1 MEVSSPYRVKVLVI
15 RLSSMGDIVLTTPVL
30 RALQTQL
37 QGEVE
42 IHYLTKQSF
51 AFLLDAN
58 PRIARV
64 HTFSKTVQEV
74 LPQLEAEQFDY
85 IIDLHNNI
93 RSAVVKRRLK
103 CLTFVFDKLNW
114 QKWLLVN
121 TGWNRMPDLHVV
133 DRYMATLKAFSV
145 KDDGLGLE
153 YYIPEQHGLLVEHVN
168 RLQQQPFLA
177 VVVGGAHSGKRPSP
191 TVLVD
196 WLKAVDHPI
205 VLIGGKDDRS
215 DADQVASQIPCI
227 NWVGELTVHQSAHV
241 IQMAQVVLTGDTGM
255 MHIASA
261 FQRPIVSVWGCTT
274 PLLGMAPYRPHPA
287 SVVVEPIGRKKRP
300 CSKLGNRC
308 KYGMDHKCI
317 DQITPEQVLSAIET
331 SWAQ

>member
-1 MEVSSPYRVKVLVI
+1 MEISSQLRTKVLVI

-37 QGEVE
+37 HGEVE

-51 AFLLDAN
+51 AFLLEAN
-58 PRIARV
+58 PRITRV

-74 LPQLEAEQFDY
+74 LPELETIGFDY

-103 CLTFVFDKLNW
+103 ALTFVFDKVNL

-121 TGWNRMPDLHVV
+121 TGWNRMPNLHVV
-133 DRYMATLKAFSV
+133 DRYMATLKAFGAR
-145 KDDGLGLE
+145 DDGKGLE
-153 YYIPEQHGLLVEHVN
+153 YTIPAGEALSELMRSQAMQ
-168 RLQQQPFLA
+168 RAFIA
-177 VVVGGAHSGKRPSP
+177 VVVGGAHPGKRPSP
-191 TVLVD
+191 EVLIS
-196 WLKAVDHPI
+196 WLKDIQYPI
-205 VLIGGKDDRS
+205 ILIGGKEDQM
-215 DADQVASQIPCI
+215 DAQQIAEGIECL
-227 NWVGELTVHQSAHV
+227 NWVGELTVHQSAEV
-241 IQMAQVVLTGDTGM
+241 VKLARVVLTGDTGM

-274 PLLGMAPYRPHPA
+274 PQLGMAPYCPHQA
-287 SVVVEPIGRKKRP
+287 SVIVEPMGRKKRP

-308 KYGMDHKCI
+308 KYGMAQKCI
-317 DQITPEQVLSAIET
+317 DQITPQQIQQAIET